1 MRSQVGPLVV
11 VSVATLILT
20 TPAWLV
26 HADEQKPIVFGSVRS
41 HRLHDA
47 PRIDR
52 VQVVPARLADL
63 RPQPRG
69 PRPSG
74 LRIPA
79 IAVDAPVIPVG
90 VEGGATEIP
99 SDVLTIGWYRF
110 GPSPGE
116 HGSSVL
122 MGHVDSGAQGP
133 GTFFH
138 LVDIGAGDEIGVV
151 MSDGTLR
158 RFVVDARRQYPK
170 TELPD
175 WIFRRSG
182 PATLTLVTCGGAF
195 DWASGHYV
203 DNVVVFAT
211 PMDG

>member
-1 MRSQVGPLVV
+1 MRSRVGPMVV
-11 VSVATLILT
+11 LSVAALIVT

-26 HADEQKPIVFGSVRS
+26 HADKSKAIVFGSVRS

-63 RPQPRG
+63 RPEPRG

-90 VEGGATEIP
+90 VSAGTTEIP
-99 SDVLTIGWYRF
+99 SDIFTIGWYRY
-110 GPSPGE
+110 GAAPGE

-122 MGHVDSGAQGP
+122 LGHVDSGAEGP
-133 GTFFH
+133 GAFFR
-138 LVDIGAGDEIGVV
+138 LVELQPGDEVEV
-151 MSDGTLR
+151 HMSDGTMR

-170 TELPD
+170 AELPD

-182 PATLTLVTCGGAF
+182 PATLTLVTCGGVF
-195 DWASGHYV
+195 DWSTGHYQ
-203 DNVVVFAT
+203 DNVVVFAAPT
-211 PMDG
+211 DR